1 MPNLRV
7 LWLSGLRGAPECFLH
22 NHPGL
27 LHLRIPDYHMPL
39 QLAPSDLPAL
49 ASFRGSPA
57 AAASLL
63 PGRPVQ
69 SLALVGYEFVGE
81 AALVALGTTSAPVA
95 ALDLTGMSVTPTL
108 LRDIARTLPA
118 IRALRVRLALRHT
131 LHYALSGI
139 RLLAALTPAL
149 GVFRE
154 LQFLDLSPTSSVD
167 LGTMNSS
174 EAEELHLSTSW
185 AEACPNLMRVVFPS
199 KTEWSR
205 DGKGQWT
212 HS

>member
-1 MPNLRV
+1 MRKLRV

-49 ASFRGSPA
+49 ASFRGSPV

-81 AALVALGTTSAPVA
+81 AALVALGTTSVPVA

-108 LRDIARTLPA
+108 LRDIARALPA

-139 RLLAALTPAL
+139 VSGLLIDTHIARLNGTIIALTSGTDTRPWCISRVAVPRLIADEL
-149 GVFRE
+149 GRPGHYE
-154 LQFLDLSPTSSVD
+154 QL
-167 LGTMNSS
+167 
-174 EAEELHLSTSW
+174 
-185 AEACPNLMRVVFPS
+185 
-199 KTEWSR
+199 
-205 DGKGQWT
+205 
-212 HS
+212 